1 MIMARKASLR
11 AGSSGVRTR
20 AASPWGWE
28 VGDANPQV
36 RSAGTSERA
45 SYSCIGSNFWVS
57 IAAFPE
63 DQAEYHHLS

>member
-1 MIMARKASLR
+1 MQHHTGGR
-11 AGSSGVRTR
+11 
-20 AASPWGWE
+20 E

-45 SYSCIGSNFWVS
+45 SYICIGSNFWVS

-63 DQAEYHHLS
+63 DQAEHRRLSLLALSGQRGSIFTVP